1 MKYFSYEELAFMSYY
16 NPEDGRLSMIAT
28 LAEELPCMQEELAV
42 ETARSALAKLN
53 TITDEEFDTLD
64 LSDISKYIV

>member
-1 MKYFSYEELAFMSYY
+1 MKSFNYEELAFMSYY

-28 LAEELPCMQEELAV
+28 LAEELPCMQEDLAV

-64 LSDISKYIV
+64 FINVFE